1 VGPEAAMVF
10 QIDPDKP
17 DIPAIAKILQWMG
30 VFCMI
35 GCISSLL
42 LAFSGYEWVNDV
54 YAFAGAVMALLF
66 ALLFVG
72 QAKTLELQA
81 VISARVKSRFAM
93 EGAMGGLA
101 VPAGGERKPGIIPQ
115 KVTERVIKV
124 PEKEAREQGVRL
136 R

>member
-1 VGPEAAMVF
+1 MVF

-17 DIPAIAKILQWMG
+17 DIPAMARILQWSG
-30 VFCMI
+30 VVCMI

-42 LAFSGYEWVNDV
+42 LAFSGYEWVNDI
-54 YAFAGAVMALLF
+54 YAFGGAVVALLF
-66 ALLFVG
+66 ALLFIG

-93 EGAMGGLA
+93 EGVVTGLT
-101 VPAGGERKPGIIPQ
+101 PSSGERKPTIIPQ
-115 KVTERVIKV
+115 KQAERVIKV

>member
-1 VGPEAAMVF
+1 MFEV
-10 QIDPDKP
+10 DPDKP
-17 DIPAIAKILQWMG
+17 DIPALARIQLWMG
-30 VFCMI
+30 VVCMI
-35 GCISSLL
+35 GSVVSLL

-54 YAFAGAVMALLF
+54 FAFAGAIGAFLI

-93 EGAMGGLA
+93 EGMARGMAGL
-101 VPAGGERKPGIIPQ
+101 PNNAGGERRPPIIPQ
-115 KVTERVIKV
+115 KQTERVIKV
-124 PEKEAREQGVRL
+124 PEKDAREQGVRL

>member
-1 VGPEAAMVF
+1 MFEV
-10 QIDPDKP
+10 DPDKP
-17 DIPAIAKILQWMG
+17 DIPALARIQLWMG
-30 VFCMI
+30 VTCMI
-35 GCISSLL
+35 GSVVSLL

-54 YAFAGAVMALLF
+54 FAFGGAIGAFLM

-93 EGAMGGLA
+93 EGVARGMAGL
-101 VPAGGERKPGIIPQ
+101 PNTPGGERKPPIIPQ
-115 KVTERVIKV
+115 KQTERVIKV
-124 PEKEAREQGVRL
+124 PDKDAREQGLRL

>member
-1 VGPEAAMVF
+1 MFDV
-10 QIDPDKP
+10 DPDKP
-17 DIPAIAKILQWMG
+17 DIPALARIQLWMG
-30 VFCMI
+30 VTCMV
-35 GCISSLL
+35 GSVVALL

-54 YAFAGAVMALLF
+54 FAFAGAIGAFLI

-93 EGAMGGLA
+93 EGLA
-101 VPAGGERKPGIIPQ
+101 RGAVSGERKPAIIPQ
-115 KVTERVIKV
+115 KQVERVIKV
-124 PEKEAREQGVRL
+124 PEKDAREQGVRL